1 MSTERSQRDEV
12 RRILARAPW
21 YLRLE
26 ARVIYAMLAMGIMC
40 VCSSVVLVG
49 IAVNDFEVFAD
60 QQEARSARLLDQS
73 EQLMSALSNARGG
86 DRAAVD
92 GSSPGISRDDIGMV
106 KLADGT
112 SVTRGEATRSVT
124 RAVAIWSGAA
134 LLISLF
140 TGLVLARQTTRKLT
154 HISDTMR
161 RVSEGD
167 EKSRAPVVGQDE
179 LAVLAIDLNGMLDQL
194 EFARARVQ
202 YLQRVAAWQEM
213 ARRLAHEI
221 KNPLTPISLAAQQ
234 LREKCSTSDDRSTR
248 LLDTSVEIIL
258 DEVETLRRMVMSFS
272 LFAAEPEFRRE
283 RVDLVRVVDEFLR
296 AYAHA
301 EVPVT
306 PLVRVPHAY
315 VEGDRQLLRQV
326 LVNLVENA
334 WNALTDAAVREG
346 EIEISLDV
354 DGTKASLTVSDNGP
368 GLVGVTPAQIFEPY
382 VTTRAEGM
390 GLGLSI
396 VKKIVLD
403 HGGEV
408 QASTGQGGGASVCV
422 ILPLQPG
429 EGSAGAT

>member
-86 DRAAVD
+86 DPAAVD
-92 GSSPGISRDDIGMV
+92 EPFPGISRDDIGMV

-234 LREKCSTSDDRSTR
+234 LREKCSTSDDRSMR

-422 ILPLQPG
+422 ILPLHAG